1 MKLFFVFGILFSSG
15 NAIASS
21 DKIYQ
26 MDLFSI
32 ISFGLAVA
40 AFALSIFMA
49 WLSWK
54 FYEKSAQD
62 SKDTQ
67 ASVVKIETAVLG
79 IQSNITEIV
88 RQAVGQ
94 WTSGTNNSSHEYNE
108 KFEELS
114 ELIKNSSDSS
124 EVQSGVR
131 ELINLIQEQNKS
143 YLAEARAKAIFPSI
157 NVSDE
162 ILSRQISP
170 VSQFSQEIL
179 LNTEQEKSGR
189 LIIDILRDSKIAT
202 ITGKFHPAFKNIPE
216 EFSAKLVS
224 APMEDFND
232 IVLTY
237 GVGKVFDFNIHL
249 KSRSGNLPLGSYI
262 IEYKAK
268 NNN

>member
-1 MKLFFVFGILFSSG
+1 MKSFFVFGIISFPSV
-15 NAIASS
+15 AIASS
-21 DKIYQ
+21 HKIYQ

-94 WTSGTNNSSHEYNE
+94 WTSGVNNLNYEYND
-108 KFEELS
+108 KIEELS
-114 ELIKNSSDSS
+114 ELVKNSSNSS
-124 EVQSGVR
+124 EIKNVVM
-131 ELINLIQEQNKS
+131 ELVSQIQEQNNN
-143 YLAEARAKAIFPSI
+143 YLTEARAKAIFPSI

-162 ILSRQISP
+162 VISKQNSP
-170 VSQFSQEIL
+170 VSQFSQEVL
-179 LNTEQEKSGR
+179 LNTDNEKSGK
-189 LIIDILRDSKIAT
+189 LVIEILRESKIAT
-202 ITGKFHPAFKNIPE
+202 ITGKFHPAFKAIPE

-224 APMEDFND
+224 APVENTND
-232 IVLTY
+232 VILTY
-237 GVGKVFDFNIHL
+237 GVGKAFDFNIHL
-249 KSRSGNLPLGSYI
+249 KNRSGILPIGMYI
-262 IEYKAK
+262 VEYKAR